1 MDWKK
6 TLGAIAPT
14 VASAL
19 GGPLAGGVV
28 AFLGDLLG
36 IGEPTQD
43 KIAKAFE
50 NGQLTG
56 EQIAAIK
63 LKEMDLKREEQER
76 GFRYSELEFK
86 DRDSARNREIQTGD
100 KVNRNLA
107 YFIVGAFVATVGC
120 TLAGFT
126 KVDSVLAGT
135 LIGYLSAK
143 AEQVLSYYFGST
155 QGSARKT
162 ELLAQAD
169 SINGV
174 TK

>member
-6 TLGAIAPT
+6 TIGVLAPT

-19 GGPLAGGVV
+19 GGPLAGGIV

-36 IGEPTQD
+36 IGEPTQE

-56 EQIAAIK
+56 DQIAAIK
-63 LKEMDLKREEQER
+63 LKELELQNEEKER
-76 GFRYSELEFK
+76 GFKYSELEFK
-86 DRDSARNREIQTGD
+86 DRESARNREVATGD

-107 YFIVGAFVATVGC
+107 YFIVVAFVSTVGC
-120 TLAGFT
+120 TLAGIT
-126 KVDSVLAGT
+126 QVDSVLAGT

-155 QGSARKT
+155 SNSARKT
-162 ELLAQAD
+162 ELIAQAE
-169 SINGV
+169 SI
-174 TK
+174 KL

>member
-1 MDWKK
+1 MDW
-6 TLGAIAPT
+6 LGTIKAIAPT

-19 GGPLAGGVV
+19 GGPLAGGMV

-36 IGEPTQD
+36 IAEPTQD

-56 EQIAAIK
+56 DQIAAIK
-63 LKEMDLKREEQER
+63 LKEMELQAEEQER

-86 DRDSARNREIQTGD
+86 DREGARNREIQTGD

-107 YFIVGAFVATVGC
+107 YFIVGAFVAMVGC
-120 TLAGFT
+120 TLAGLT
-126 KVDSVLAGT
+126 KADTVLAGT

-143 AEQVLSYYFGST
+143 AEQVLAYYFGSSK
-155 QGSARKT
+155 GDDKKSD
-162 ELLAQAD
+162 LLAQAQP
-169 SINGV
+169 V
-174 TK
+174 K